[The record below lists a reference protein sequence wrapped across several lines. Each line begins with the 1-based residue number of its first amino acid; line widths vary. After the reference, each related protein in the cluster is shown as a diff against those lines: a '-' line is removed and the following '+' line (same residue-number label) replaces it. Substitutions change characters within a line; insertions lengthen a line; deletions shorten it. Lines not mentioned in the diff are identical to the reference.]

1 MRWAAHARFGL
12 DLDDRQSYPAAGLH
26 MIPVHRDKVEV
37 YVAHKDTIHAAL
49 GWKWWGDMV
58 TAAERA
64 ERAKGVFNRLENQG
78 TLHGLQASAS
88 YFRPDLIGG
97 RSFSFLGMKEL
108 ADDEDSSGKLVTSAF
123 RICLDRRPIL
133 SSREMR
139 SFGLKYEAG

>member
-1 MRWAAHARFGL
+1 
-12 DLDDRQSYPAAGLH
+12 
-26 MIPVHRDKVEV
+26 
-37 YVAHKDTIHAAL
+37 
-49 GWKWWGDMV
+49 MV
-58 TAAERA
+58 TVAERQERA
-64 ERAKGVFNRLENQG
+64 EGCFNRLENQG